1 MEITISYENQQSYGF
16 GCPRHTYLTIKGKTL
31 RSCLLQAFDSIY
43 VGSNAQNILDY
54 ENEDIKRK
62 LSDAELLHLLSN
74 TIGGDGA
81 DFIYSIKQGDKIL
94 YNSGL
99 AEKAE
104 LEITSDYDYLMI

>member
-1 MEITISYENQQSYGF
+1 MEIKISYEDQQAYGF
-16 GCPRHTYLTIKGKTL
+16 GRARHTVLTIKGK
-31 RSCLLQAFDSIY
+31 LQAFDSIY

-99 AEKAE
+99 AEKTE
-104 LEITSDYDYLMI
+104 LEITSDYDYLII